1 MVSRSRTGTCFPAF
15 LDDGVDVT
23 TKRGSPDAECL
34 SVVFHI
40 RLFPKVHEGH
50 RRRQSVLAVGGLAAV
65 LAVGGLA
72 AFVLGSTAIS
82 VPCGNEG
89 ARRRPTLGAAEPPA
103 GGL

>member
-34 SVVFHI
+34 SAVFHI

-50 RRRQSVLAVGGLAAV
+50 RRRQSV